1 MPGTPHNPRLSPDN
15 VYSIAAGTAF
25 VDALAVGILDRFG
38 GDPAGLAD
46 LRVLLPTRR
55 ACRALGEAFLRATEG
70 KPALLPAMTPIGDID
85 EDEIGFLAAEEPGL
99 SGMAD
104 LPPAMPSLR
113 RQLLL
118 SRMIMAQDDTM
129 SAAHAAR
136 LANELARL
144 IDEVQTERLSFA
156 DLENIVPERFSQH
169 WQETLV
175 FLQIVTE
182 HWPAILAEH
191 GCLDAADRR
200 NRLIEAQI
208 ALWQEAPPTGPVI
221 AAGSTGSI
229 PATADLLACV
239 AELDTGLLIL
249 PGLDKTLDADSLAA
263 LGPSH
268 PQYGMARLLGR
279 IGLDIE
285 DVADWR
291 DASANENPRIDT
303 VNGALRPPA
312 TAAAVS
318 LPADI
323 GVAFSGVRRID
334 CPGPQAEALA
344 IALMLREALEDE
356 TRTAALITPDRRL
369 ARRVAAEL
377 RRWNVDID
385 DSGGTPLADTL
396 PGVFLRLTADVVAAD
411 AAPVPLLAVLKHPLA
426 AGGLDPAVFRERVRE
441 MELTVLRG
449 PRPIPGFD
457 GLRDALR
464 HIEPEAGVALWAEY
478 LAEIAWPFADL
489 MRERRVDPA
498 ALLEAHITFAEK
510 LAASESETGVE
521 RLWAGEAGEN
531 AATLIN
537 DLRAALETLPPLA
550 GREWPAL
557 LDALMAGVVVRPL
570 YGRHPRLSI
579 WGLLEARLQQA
590 DLMILGG
597 LNEAVWPPDP
607 PADPWMSRPM
617 RAAFGLA
624 PPERRIGLTAHDF
637 VQGFAAPEVVLTRST
652 RVDGSPTV
660 PARWLTRLETLL
672 SAKEAGAEILDGWQA
687 DQARWMQ
694 WQGEIDSRRP
704 LVQIRAPAPQPPVSA
719 RPDRLSVTDIE
730 TLIRD
735 PYAIYAK
742 RILGLRALEVI
753 DADPGAADRGSIIH
767 NAIDRFLGE
776 VAGDLPPDALD
787 ILLRIGAEEFS
798 PWLDRPGIRAFWWP
812 RFERIAEWIV
822 AREAERSPDVVRRFT
837 EIEGLLELT
846 DRARPFRLRARADR
860 IDLLSGGGYEVI
872 DYKTGAVPSKKDVMA
887 GLSPQLSLEAAMI
900 REGAF
905 PGIDPGEVAALSYW
919 KLSGG
924 DPAGKIS
931 AAGDKP
937 DELAEQALAGLTA
950 LLDYYDDPATVYLAR
965 PDADIAPRYSDFEHL
980 ERVQEWA
987 ATGGGE

>member
-1 MPGTPHNPRLSPDN
+1 MSGAAHKN

-25 VDALAVGILDRFG
+25 VDALAAGILARFG

-46 LRVLLPTRR
+46 IRVLLPTRR
-55 ACRALGEAFLRATEG
+55 ACRALGEAFLRATG
-70 KPALLPAMTPIGDID
+70 GRPALLPAMTPIGDID
-85 EDEIGFLAAEEPGL
+85 EDEIGFLASEEPGL
-99 SGMAD
+99 AGMAD
-104 LPPAMPSLR
+104 LPPAMPALR

-118 SRMIMAQDDTM
+118 SRMIIAQDDTM

-175 FLQIVTE
+175 FLKIVTE
-182 HWPAILAEH
+182 HWPAILEEH

-208 ALWQEAPPTGPVI
+208 ALWRESPPKGPVI

-239 AELDTGLLIL
+239 AGLETGLLIL
-249 PGLDKTLDADSLAA
+249 PGLDKTLDSESLAA
-263 LGPSH
+263 LGASH

-279 IGLDIE
+279 IGLDIA
-285 DVADWR
+285 DVGDWR
-291 DASANENPRIDT
+291 DGAENQTPRVDT

-318 LPADI
+318 LPDDI
-323 GVAFSGVRRID
+323 GAAFAGVRRID

-344 IALMLREALEDE
+344 IALMMREALEDE

-377 RRWNVDID
+377 RRWEIDID

-396 PGVFLRLTADVVAAD
+396 PGVFLRLTADAVAAD
-411 AAPVPLLAVLKHPLA
+411 AAPVPLLAALKHPLA
-426 AGGLDPAVFRERVRE
+426 AGGMDAAAFRDRVRE
-441 MELTVLRG
+441 MELAVLRG
-449 PRPIPGFD
+449 PRPISGFD
-457 GLRDALR
+457 GLRDTLR
-464 HIEPEAGVALWAEY
+464 HIEPEAGVTLWAED
-478 LAEIAWPFADL
+478 LADTARPFTEL
-489 MRERRVDPA
+489 MRQHRVDPG
-498 ALLEAHITFAEK
+498 ALLDAHILFAEK
-510 LAASESETGVE
+510 LAASATETGVE

-531 AATLIN
+531 AANLIN
-537 DLRAALETLPPLA
+537 DLRAALETLPPLD

-652 RVDGSPTV
+652 RIDGSPTV

-672 SAKEAGAEILDGWQA
+672 SAKDAGADILDGWQA
-687 DQARWMQ
+687 DQSRWMQ
-694 WQGEIDSRRP
+694 WQGEIDSRRAP
-704 LVQIRAPAPQPPVSA
+704 VQIQAPAPQPPVAA
-719 RPDRLSVTDIE
+719 RPDRLSVTDVE

-742 RILGLRALEVI
+742 RILGLRALEPI

-767 NAIDRFLGE
+767 NAVDRFLGE
-776 VAGDLPPDALD
+776 IAGELPADALD
-787 ILLRIGAEEFS
+787 TLLRVGAEEFA

-837 EIEGLLELT
+837 EIDGLLQLA
-846 DRARPFRLRARADR
+846 DRARPFTLRARADR
-860 IDLLSGGGYEVI
+860 IDLLAGGGYEVI
-872 DYKTGAVPSKKDVMA
+872 DYKTGAVPTKKDVTA

-905 PGIDPGEVAALSYW
+905 ADIDPGEVAALTYW

-937 DELAEQALAGLTA
+937 DELAEQALAGLIA
-950 LLDYYDDPATVYLAR
+950 LLDYYDDPENVYLAR
-965 PDADIAPRYSDFEHL
+965 PDADIAPRYSDFDHL

-987 ATGGGE
+987 AAGGGE

>member
-1 MPGTPHNPRLSPDN
+1 MPGTPTPN

-25 VDALAVGILDRFG
+25 VDALAAGILARFG
-38 GDPAGLAD
+38 DDPSALAD
-46 LRVLLPTRR
+46 IRVLLPTRR
-55 ACRALGEAFLRATEG
+55 ACRALGEAFLRATG
-70 KPALLPAMTPIGDID
+70 GRPALLPAMTPIGDID

-99 SGMAD
+99 AGVAD
-104 LPPAMPSLR
+104 LPPAMPALR

-118 SRMIMAQDDTM
+118 SRMILARDDTM

-169 WQETLV
+169 WQETLG

-200 NRLIEAQI
+200 NRLIAAQI
-208 ALWQEAPPTGPVI
+208 DLWHEAPPAGPVI

-239 AELDTGLLIL
+239 AGLENGLLIL
-249 PGLDKTLDADSLAA
+249 PGLDKTLDSDSLAA

-268 PQYGMARLLGR
+268 PQYGMARLLAR

-285 DVADWR
+285 DVVDWR
-291 DASANENPRIDT
+291 DGPDNRTPRIDI

-318 LPADI
+318 LPEDI
-323 GVAFSGVRRID
+323 GAAFAGVRRID

-377 RRWNVDID
+377 RRWEIDID

-396 PGVFLRLTADVVAAD
+396 PGVFLRLTADAVAAD
-411 AAPVPLLAVLKHPLA
+411 AAPVPLLAALKHPLA
-426 AGGLDPAVFRERVRE
+426 AGGLEPAAFRDRVRE

-457 GLRDALR
+457 GLRDALC
-464 HIEPEAGVALWAEY
+464 HIEPEAGVALWAED
-478 LAEIAWPFADL
+478 LADIARPFAAL
-489 MRERRVDPA
+489 MRQDQVDPGM
-498 ALLEAHITFAEK
+498 LLDAHIAFAET
-510 LAASESETGVE
+510 LAASATETGVE

-579 WGLLEARLQQA
+579 LGLLEARLQQA

-652 RVDGSPTV
+652 RIDGSPTV

-672 SAKEAGAEILDGWQA
+672 SASDAGTDILGGWQA
-687 DQARWMQ
+687 DQARWLQ
-694 WQGEIDSRRP
+694 WQGDIDSRRP
-704 LVQIRAPAPQPPVSA
+704 PVQIQAPAPQPPVAA

-735 PYAIYAK
+735 PYEIYAK
-742 RILGLRALEVI
+742 RVLGLRALDPI

-767 NAIDRFLGE
+767 DAIDRFLGD

-787 ILLRIGAEEFS
+787 TLLRIGAEEFS

-822 AREAERSPDVVRRFT
+822 AREAERSPEVLRRFT
-837 EIEGLLELT
+837 EIDGLLELA

-905 PGIDPGEVAALSYW
+905 PGIDPGEVAALTYW

-931 AAGDKP
+931 AAGDNP

-950 LLDYYDDPATVYLAR
+950 LLDYYDDPSTVYLAR
-965 PDADIAPRYSDFEHL
+965 PDADIAPRYSDFDHL

-987 ATGGGE
+987 AAGGGE

>member
-1 MPGTPHNPRLSPDN
+1 METGTPHDN
-15 VYSIAAGTAF
+15 VYSIAAGAAF
-25 VDALAVGILDRFG
+25 VDALAAGILDRFG

-46 LRVLLPTRR
+46 IRILLPTRR
-55 ACRALGEAFLRATEG
+55 ACRALGEAFLRATDG
-70 KPALLPAMTPIGDID
+70 RPALLPTMTPIGDID
-85 EDEIGFLAAEEPGL
+85 EDEIGFLASEEPGL
-99 SGMAD
+99 TGMAD
-104 LPPAMPSLR
+104 LPPAMPPLR

-118 SRMIMAQDDTM
+118 SRMIMAQDVTM

-136 LANELARL
+136 LANELGRL
-144 IDEVQTERLSFA
+144 IDEVRTERLSFA

-191 GCLDAADRR
+191 GCLDAADWR
-200 NRLIEAQI
+200 NQLIEAQI
-208 ALWQEAPPTGPVI
+208 ALWREAPPAGPVI

-239 AELDTGLLIL
+239 AGLETGLLIL
-249 PGLDKTLDADSLAA
+249 PGLDKTLDADSLDA

-268 PQYGMARLLGR
+268 PQYGMARLLRR
-279 IGLDIE
+279 IGLDIQ
-285 DVADWR
+285 DVVDWR
-291 DASANENPRIDT
+291 AAPENRNPRIDT

-312 TAAAVS
+312 TAATVS
-318 LPADI
+318 LPPDI
-323 GVAFSGVRRID
+323 GPAFSGVRRID
-334 CPGPQAEALA
+334 CPGPQAEALS

-356 TRTAALITPDRRL
+356 QRTAALITPDRRL

-377 RRWNVDID
+377 RRWDIDID

-411 AAPVPLLAVLKHPLA
+411 AAPVPVLAVLKHPLA
-426 AGGLDPAVFRERVRE
+426 AGGMDPASFRDRVRE

-449 PRPIPGFD
+449 ARPIPGFA

-464 HIEPEAGVALWAEY
+464 HIESEAGVTLWAED
-478 LAEIAWPFADL
+478 LEEIARPFTEL
-489 MRERRVDPA
+489 MRQRQVEPV
-498 ALLEAHITFAEK
+498 ALLEAHVTFAEK
-510 LAASESETGVE
+510 LAASERETGVE
-521 RLWAGEAGEN
+521 RLWAGEAGEA

-537 DLRAALETLPPLA
+537 DLRSALEMLPPLA

-557 LDALMAGVVVRPL
+557 LDALMAGMVVRPL
-570 YGRHPRLSI
+570 YGRHPRLNI

-637 VQGFAAPEVVLTRST
+637 VQGFAAPDVVLTRST

-672 SAKEAGAEILDGWQA
+672 SANDAGAEILEAWQA
-687 DQARWMQ
+687 DQARWLQ
-694 WQGEIDSRRP
+694 WQGEVDSRRP
-704 LVQIRAPAPQPPVSA
+704 PVQIRAPAPQPPVSA
-719 RPDRLSVTDIE
+719 RPNQLSVTDIE

-742 RILGLRALEVI
+742 RILGLRALDVI

-776 VAGDLPPDALD
+776 IAGELPPDALD
-787 ILLRIGAEEFS
+787 TLLRIGAEEFS

-822 AREAERSPDVVRRFT
+822 AREAERSPGVVRRFT
-837 EIEGLLELT
+837 EIDGLLELN
-846 DRARPFRLRARADR
+846 DRVRPFRLRARADR
-860 IDLLSGGGYEVI
+860 IDLLAGGGYEVI

-900 REGAF
+900 RKGAF
-905 PGIDPGEVAALSYW
+905 PDIDPGEVAALTYW

-937 DELAEQALAGLTA
+937 DELAEQALAGLIA

-987 ATGGGE
+987 AAGGSE

>member
-1 MPGTPHNPRLSPDN
+1 MSGVSHKN

-25 VDALAVGILDRFG
+25 VDALAEGIITRFDD
-38 GDPAGLAD
+38 DPAGLAETH
-46 LRVLLPTRR
+46 VLLPTRR
-55 ACRALGEAFLRATEG
+55 ACRALGEAFLRATAG
-70 KPALLPAMTPIGDID
+70 KAALLPIMTPIGEID
-85 EDEIGFLAAEEPGL
+85 EDEIGFFFAEESGL
-99 SGMAD
+99 SGIPD
-104 LPPAMPSLR
+104 LPPAMPRLR

-118 SRMIMAQDDTM
+118 SRMIMARDDTM

-136 LANELARL
+136 LANELGAL

-156 DLENIVPERFSQH
+156 DFEKIVPERFSQH
-169 WQETLV
+169 WQETLL
-175 FLQIVTE
+175 FLQIVTK

-200 NRLIEAQI
+200 NRLVAAQI
-208 ALWQEAPPTGPVI
+208 ALWQQVPPAGPVI

-229 PATADLLACV
+229 PATADLLACI
-239 AELDTGLLIL
+239 AELETGLLIL

-268 PQYGMARLLGR
+268 PQYGMVRLLRR
-279 IGLDIE
+279 I
-285 DVADWR
+285 DVEIDDVGDWH
-291 DASANENPRIDT
+291 DPSQNSNPRIDT
-303 VNGALRPPA
+303 MNGALRPPA
-312 TAAAVS
+312 TAAAIS
-318 LPADI
+318 LSGDTAD
-323 GVAFSGVRRID
+323 VEAAFAGVRRID

-344 IALMLREALEDE
+344 ISMMLREALEDD

-377 RRWNVDID
+377 RRWGIDID
-385 DSGGTPLADTL
+385 DSGGTPIADTL
-396 PGVFLRLTADVVAAD
+396 PGVFLRLTADAVAAD
-411 AAPVPLLAVLKHPLA
+411 AAPVPLLAALKHPLA
-426 AGGLDPAVFRERVRE
+426 AGGLNPIAFRHRVRE
-441 MELTVLRG
+441 MELRVLRG
-449 PRPIPGFD
+449 PRPIAGFE
-457 GLRDALR
+457 GLRDVLVD
-464 HIEPEAGVALWAEY
+464 IEPDAEVALWSTD
-478 LAEIAWPFADL
+478 LAEMARPFSDL
-489 MRERRVDPA
+489 MRQRRVQPID
-498 ALLEAHITFAEK
+498 LLEAHIEFAEM
-510 LAASESETGVE
+510 LSASESETGVE
-521 RLWAGEAGEN
+521 RLWRGEAGES
-531 AATLIN
+531 AAVLIN
-537 DLRAALETLPPLA
+537 DLRSALETLPPLA
-550 GREWPAL
+550 GDEWPAL
-557 LDALMAGVVVRPL
+557 LDALMTGAVVRPL
-570 YGRHPRLSI
+570 YGRHPRLNI

-597 LNEAVWPPDP
+597 LNEGVWPPDP

-624 PPERRIGLTAHDF
+624 LPERRIGLTAHDF

-652 RVDGSPTV
+652 RIDGSPTV

-672 SAKEAGAEILDGWQA
+672 SVNDSGRKILAGWKA
-687 DQARWMQ
+687 DEARWMQ
-694 WQGEIDSRRP
+694 WQRELDSRLAR
-704 LVQIRAPAPQPPVSA
+704 VQVRAPAPYPPVAA

-742 RILGLRALEVI
+742 RILGLRALDVI

-776 VAGDLPPDALD
+776 IVGDLPPDALD
-787 ILLRIGAEEFS
+787 TLLRIGAEEFS

-822 AREAERSPDVVRRFT
+822 LREAERSPEIVRRFT
-837 EIEGLLELT
+837 EVEGLLELT
-846 DRARPFRLRARADR
+846 DRGRLFRLSARADR
-860 IDLLSGGGYEVI
+860 IDQLSEGGYEII
-872 DYKTGAVPSKKDVMA
+872 DYKTGAVPSKKDVTV

-905 PGIDPGEVAALSYW
+905 PDIDPGEVAALTYW

-924 DPAGKIS
+924 DPAGKMT
-931 AAGDKP
+931 AAGDRP

-950 LLDYYDDPATVYLAR
+950 LLEYYDDPETVYLAR
-965 PDADIAPRYSDFEHL
+965 PDADIAPRYSDFDHL

-987 ATGGGE
+987 AAGSGE